1 MAKKVTAQNART
13 VMTEEGFLYHG
24 TSAESADRIRK
35 AGGFRFGNEKG
46 LKDLTG
52 FDVPEDRPISL
63 SLDENTAKL
72 YAGPRPDGG
81 KGDVVAFVSKNLN
94 LATEE
99 EAIKL
104 GRYGKDGYDA
114 FLKNLKNAGYDGYHT
129 SSPHDE
135 KVETVVVNKE
145 KLKLANTDQ

>member
-1 MAKKVTAQNART
+1 MAKKVIAQKD
-13 VMTEEGFLYHG
+13 FIYHG

-35 AGGFRFGNEKG
+35 AGGFRVGNERG

>member
-1 MAKKVTAQNART
+1 MART
-13 VMTEEGFLYHG
+13 VIKEEGFLYHG
-24 TSAESADRIRK
+24 TSAESAGRIRK
-35 AGGFRFGNEKG
+35 AGGFRVRNEKG

-52 FDVPEDRPISL
+52 FEVPADRPVSL

-81 KGDVVAFVSKNLN
+81 KGDVVAFESKNLN

-99 EAIKL
+99 EAKKL
-104 GRYGKDGYDA
+104 GRYGKDGYEA
-114 FLKNLKNAGYDGYHT
+114 FVKNLKDAGYDGYHT

-135 KVETVVVNKE
+135 RVETVVVNTE
-145 KLKLANTDQ
+145 KLKLANTD

>member
-1 MAKKVTAQNART
+1 MAKKVIAQK
-13 VMTEEGFLYHG
+13 GFLYHG

-35 AGGFRFGNEKG
+35 AGGFRVGNEKG

-72 YAGPRPDGG
+72 YVGPRPDGG
-81 KGDVVAFVSKNLN
+81 KGDVVAFESKNLN

-99 EAIKL
+99 EAKKL
-104 GRYGKDGYDA
+104 GRYGKDGYEA
-114 FLKNLKNAGYDGYHT
+114 FVKNLKNAGYDGYHT

-135 KVETVVVNKE
+135 KVETLVVNKE